1 MNFQGLLKIEGP
13 DFYLDMAFKSAS
25 EKAKYLK
32 ENKRFKDKDAL
43 GKTLEVERLLS
54 VEKRLVKLFEKNE
67 KGFPNLTE
75 LPDFYLDL
83 VKCTLDYGELKRSL
97 GAMKWVQEKV
107 RFFTQM
113 YLKKIKMCRDMP
125 KLKQYRRQYYGRI
138 SSVVKQVKDELKYLD
153 YSRKIM
159 KRFPAIKTSLKTI
172 AIAGYPNVGKST
184 LLKRLTSADP
194 EVNNYPFTSKSIN
207 VGYMR
212 TKNHEKIQFADTP
225 GALDRPMGKM
235 NLIERQAFLVLKHI
249 AEKIFFI
256 IDPSETCGYTIDAQ
270 LNLLHNIEK
279 KFDLPLVVIL
289 NKCDIDTDNIEIIK
303 DRLKKK
309 KLIEVSAEKNKGIN
323 EIIKEI

>member
-1 MNFQGLLKIEGP
+1 
-13 DFYLDMAFKSAS
+13 
-25 EKAKYLK
+25 
-32 ENKRFKDKDAL
+32 
-43 GKTLEVERLLS
+43 
-54 VEKRLVKLFEKNE
+54 
-67 KGFPNLTE
+67 
-75 LPDFYLDL
+75 
-83 VKCTLDYGELKRSL
+83 
-97 GAMKWVQEKV
+97 
-107 RFFTQM
+107 
-113 YLKKIKMCRDMP
+113 
-125 KLKQYRRQYYGRI
+125 
-138 SSVVKQVKDELKYLD
+138 
-153 YSRKIM
+153 
-159 KRFPAIKTSLKTI
+159 
-172 AIAGYPNVGKST
+172 
-184 LLKRLTSADP
+184 
-194 EVNNYPFTSKSIN
+194 
-207 VGYMR
+207 MR